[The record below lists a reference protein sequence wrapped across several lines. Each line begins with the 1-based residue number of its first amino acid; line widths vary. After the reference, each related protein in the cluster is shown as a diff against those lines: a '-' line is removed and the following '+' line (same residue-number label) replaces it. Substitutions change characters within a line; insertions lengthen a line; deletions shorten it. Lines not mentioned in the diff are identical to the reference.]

1 MTFLKPLRFVFAVAA
16 TVALGLAAGP
26 AFAHAKLL
34 SEVPAAE
41 DAATAAVNP
50 APVTELRLS
59 FSEELNGTF
68 SKAQVKDAMGMAID
82 SKVTLDPKDDKILV
96 VTFAAPLAKGEYT
109 VDWTAVASDGHKTNG
124 TYKVSVAQ

>member
-1 MTFLKPLRFVFAVAA
+1 MTFRKPFRFVFAVAA

-41 DAATAAVNP
+41 DAATATVNP
-50 APVTELRLS
+50 VPVAELRLS
-59 FSEELNGTF
+59 FSEELNGAF
-68 SKAQVKDAMGMAID
+68 SKAQVKDATGAAID
-82 SKVTLDPKDDKILV
+82 GKVALDSKNDKVLV

-109 VDWTAVASDGHKTNG
+109 VDWTAVATDGHKTNG
-124 TYKVSVAQ
+124 TYKVNVAQ